1 MPDVLAAWSD
11 FSGGHWGAVGPRV
24 SPDTAWGGLNM
35 LLTRQ
40 GNLTPVCASRAFT
53 FSNATSGKVW
63 GTNWAWGLDGQVYFV
78 QQDGAATTYTLKSFD
93 PDPTAIPLAQNSV
106 GVIAG
111 PVSYEPDW
119 VTLASNL
126 YVTVWGDK
134 TYVVTPP
141 TTMATLTG
149 SYGNAP
155 AGRAICLFGE
165 RLLVGGVNDARFG
178 VVPNRIQFSGDDTN
192 NNPTDRTAWESLNFF
207 DVGVDGTAIAAMVP
221 LRDYLAVILADQQI
235 WVVTG
240 VPGVNATARRIY
252 GFHKGKGGSQNF
264 QPSHVIADPA
274 QTRLWGYDHTHR
286 GPFRFNG
293 ATFNTVPQFGTPNSN
308 RVAPSRA
315 TGATTPLGNADEFLM
330 HGVAV
335 GRAAGAEVVGKDLE
349 LIRYGG
355 VYGLVDRAV
364 IATRS

>member
-1 MPDVLAAWSD
+1 MPDVLAAWD
-11 FSGGHWGAVGPRV
+11 NFSGGHWGSVGPHTA
-24 SPDTAWGGLNM
+24 PDTQWGGTNM

-40 GNLTPVCASRAFT
+40 GNLAPVCASRAFT

-63 GTNWAWGLDGQVYFV
+63 GVNWAWGLDGQVYFV
-78 QQDGAATTYTLKSFD
+78 QQDAGAATYTLKSFT

-106 GVIAG
+106 GAING
-111 PVSYEPDW
+111 PLVYEPDW
-119 VTLASNL
+119 VNLGSNL
-126 YVTVWGDK
+126 YVTIYGDK
-134 TYVVTPP
+134 TYTVTPP
-141 TTMATLTG
+141 GTIATLTG

-155 AGRAICLFGE
+155 AGRAMCLYGT
-165 RLLVGGVNDARFG
+165 RLLVGGISDARFG
-178 VVPNRIQFSGDDTN
+178 SVPNRIQFSGDDTN

-207 DVGVDGTAIAAMVP
+207 DIGADGTTIAALIP

-274 QTRLWGYDHTHR
+274 QTRLWLYDHTHR
-286 GPFRFNG
+286 GPARFNG
-293 ATFNTVPQFGTPNSN
+293 ATFQTVPQFGTPNSD
-308 RVAPSRA
+308 RVASSSAR
-315 TGATTPLGNADEFLM
+315 GATTPLGNADEFLM

-335 GRAAGAEVVGKDLE
+335 SRAAGVDVIGADLE
-349 LIRYGG
+349 LIRYNGS
-355 VYGLVDRAV
+355 YGLINRTV
-364 IATRS
+364 IAAR